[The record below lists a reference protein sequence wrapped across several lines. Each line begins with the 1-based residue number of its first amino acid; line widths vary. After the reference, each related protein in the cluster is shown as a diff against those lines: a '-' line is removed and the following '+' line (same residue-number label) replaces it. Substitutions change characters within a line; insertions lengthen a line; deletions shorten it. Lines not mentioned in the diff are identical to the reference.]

1 MLRKPKEEVLFHYTL
16 SVDINELAFAFFM
29 H

>member
-1 MLRKPKEEVLFHYTL
+1 MLRKPKEEVLFHYML
-16 SVDINELAFAFFM
+16 SVAINELTFAFFM